1 MDTNNNRIEAL
12 REQVK
17 SGSTLQLTKGVN
29 AMNSLSKQE
38 HKEKKQLYF
47 NYIRDL
53 IGKGIGYHDR
63 VDLMMK
69 EFDLTQR
76 YVKTVQKQYREE
88 LKATKEEREANGK
101 EDYITQLEFLYR
113 ESMRGGDR
121 DAAIKLMSQIAKVKG
136 YDAPIRVEAKQQI
149 SVHNN
154 LDNYS
159 PDDLIQMRQLLEKNK
174 ESND

>member
-1 MDTNNNRIEAL
+1 MDTNINIESTKGEL
-12 REQVK
+12 NK
-17 SGSTLQLTKGVN
+17 SRTALQLTKGTA
-29 AMNSLSKQE
+29 AMNAVSKAA

-53 IGKGIGYHDR
+53 IGKGVSYHDR
-63 VDLMMK
+63 VDLMMR

-76 YVKTVQKQYREE
+76 YVKAIQKQYREE
-88 LKATKEEREANGK
+88 LKATKEEREANGR
-101 EDYITQLEFLYR
+101 EDYLVQLEFLYR
-113 ESMRGGDR
+113 DAMKTGDR

-136 YDAPIRVEAKQQI
+136 YDAPIRVESKQQI
-149 SVHNN
+149 AVQNN

-159 PDDLIQMRQLLEKNK
+159 PDDLLQLKQLLEKNK